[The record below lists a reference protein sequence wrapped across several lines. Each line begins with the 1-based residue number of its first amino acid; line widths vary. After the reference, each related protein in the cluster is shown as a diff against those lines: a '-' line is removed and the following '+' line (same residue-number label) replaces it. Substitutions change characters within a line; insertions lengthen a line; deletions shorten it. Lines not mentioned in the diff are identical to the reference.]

1 MSRTFQT
8 IDYLEQGN
16 AEAARRLEALPEYS
30 VVIDQDG
37 FAYQLEDGFWRGA
50 LEADC
55 DSATLL
61 DLAPLT
67 VVYRPTWGLIS

>member
-16 AEAARRLEALPEYS
+16 AEASRRLEALPEYS

-37 FAYQLEDGFWRGA
+37 FAYQLEDGLWRGA
-50 LEADC
+50 LEDDC
-55 DSATLL
+55 DNATLL

-67 VVYRPTWGLIS
+67 VIYRPTWGLIS